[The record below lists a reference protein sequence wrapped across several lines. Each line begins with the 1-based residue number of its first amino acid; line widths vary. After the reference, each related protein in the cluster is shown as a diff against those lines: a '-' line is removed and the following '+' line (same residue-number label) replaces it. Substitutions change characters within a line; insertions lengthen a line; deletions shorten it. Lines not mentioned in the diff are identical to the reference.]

1 MGMRV
6 VVRSGVAALA
16 SVVLLAAAAHAQ
28 SAIAGVV
35 KDATGAVMPGVTV
48 EAASPELIEKVRSAV
63 TDERG
68 AYQIRDLRPGSYSV
82 TFSLVGFS
90 TVKRDDVQLPT
101 DFTATVNV
109 EMRVGALEETVTVS
123 GASPVVDVQSA
134 TKAQVMS
141 RELLDAIPTGRT
153 AQSYG
158 QLVPGVTNAQ
168 PDVGGAHAM
177 NQVGMTLHGN
187 AGQETTVMLDGI
199 QLNGMCGN
207 GSTQAYTNT
216 QSYEEMVFQTT
227 SAGADVSAGG
237 VRQNMVPRQG
247 GNDFHGS
254 FNAYGS
260 RHTWQAASITPD
272 LIARGLTKGD
282 SLDGLYDVEGGMGG
296 KIIQDKL
303 WWFAA
308 ARKISANTAI
318 ADTFYSD
325 GSQGVSDQYVE
336 NASIRLT
343 TQLSQRNR
351 FTGYI
356 DRVNKYEGHD
366 MLAGYDP
373 AKASRVW
380 EPSKLYQQLQA
391 KWTSTVSSRLLVEVG
406 YGEYRAQRHTTYQP
420 GVEPPYGS
428 AAWFAAAY
436 HQDTSLGTV
445 TNAAPGGNYYLIPVR
460 HFFTSAVSYVS
471 GAHTMKFGA
480 QNTWGFLE
488 QGTTLNAALGQIYQN
503 GVPSQ
508 AAIYN
513 TPERDRF
520 TMNAQWGLYAQD
532 AWTMKRATINYG
544 LRWEYF
550 HSSVAQ
556 EAASAGVFVPDRTFG
571 PEDMPIWKTLS
582 PRLGVAYD
590 LFGDAKTALKFSVNK
605 YELSATNGVAAALN
619 PMRLQSAT
627 VTWKDLNGDDIAEG
641 RPGCTFGVA
650 GCELNFAQLPKNFG
664 LITPGCSTIATVGS
678 IPCGTSQVDPNIRR
692 PYDVAYNLGVQHEL
706 LPRVSVTGNFIRTNF
721 YNLALTVNT
730 LQSFS
735 DYSPFTIASPLDGHA
750 ITWYNV
756 SAAKVSAV
764 QNLMTTDPQGSRWNN
779 ALEFGFNARL
789 PRGATLFGGAAS
801 DKTIQVQCDGFTNPQ
816 LLLYCDQ
823 TGNGIPWNTQF
834 KLAGS
839 VPIPYGIQLGA
850 SFTTYKYTYG
860 TAVANSTATVGS
872 VWLITPTTRYPANCP
887 GACTPGALVDPGMTV
902 SSMSVPLVP
911 SGTEFSDRVKQL
923 DFTAG
928 KWVTV
933 GKLRLQPSIA
943 LFNAL
948 DNHAA
953 YAVRSMNYL
962 TSSYLQ
968 PSTVLQPRLLR
979 LDIQVK
985 W

>member
-1 MGMRV
+1 MRSRV
-6 VVRSGVAALA
+6 VARSFVVALTWLVLLPGVAL
-16 SVVLLAAAAHAQ
+16 AQ
-28 SAIAGVV
+28 SAIVGVV
-35 KDATGAVMPGVTV
+35 KDVTGAVIPGATV
-48 EAASPELIEKVRSAV
+48 EVASPQLIEKVRSVV

-68 AYQIRDLRPGSYSV
+68 AYQIRDLRPGVYSV
-82 TFSLVGFS
+82 TFTLPGFS
-90 TVKRDDVQLPT
+90 TVKRDAIELPT
-101 DFTATVNV
+101 DFTSTVNA

-134 TKAQVMS
+134 AKGQVMS
-141 RELLDAIPTGRT
+141 REILDAIPTGRT

-158 QLVPGVTNAQ
+158 QLVTGVTNAQ

-177 NQVGMTLHGN
+177 NQVGMLLHGN

-247 GNDFHGS
+247 GNDMHGS
-254 FNAYGS
+254 INAYGS
-260 RHTWQAASITPD
+260 RHNWQAANITPE

-282 SLDGLYDVEGGMGG
+282 GLDGLYDLEGGVGG
-296 KIIQDKL
+296 KIIKDKL

-308 ARKISANTAI
+308 AREISANSAV
-318 ADTFYSD
+318 ADAFNPD
-325 GSQGVSDQYVE
+325 GSQAVQDQHVD
-336 NASIRLT
+336 NASIRLM
-343 TQLSQRNR
+343 SQITPRNR
-351 FTGYI
+351 FTAYI
-356 DRVNKYEGHD
+356 DRVNKYIGHD

-373 AKASRVW
+373 VKASRVW
-380 EPSKLYQQLQA
+380 EPSKLYQQLQG
-391 KWTSTVSSRLLVEVG
+391 KWTSTVSNRLLLEAG

-420 GVEPPYGS
+420 GVEPPYGTP
-428 AAWFAAAY
+428 AWFAAAY
-436 HQDTSLGTV
+436 HSDTSRGTV

-460 HFFTSAVSYVS
+460 RFFSSAVSYVS
-471 GAHTMKFGA
+471 GSHTMKFGA

-503 GVPSQ
+503 AVPAS

-532 AWTMKRATINYG
+532 AWTMKRMTINYG

-550 HSSVAQ
+550 HSSVAS
-556 EAASAGVFVPDRTFG
+556 ESSTAGVFVPNRTFG
-571 PEDMPIWKTLS
+571 PEDMPIWKTLA
-582 PRLGVAYD
+582 PRFGVVYD
-590 LFGDAKTALKFSVNK
+590 VFGNAKTALKFSVNK

-619 PMRLQSAT
+619 PMRLQSAS
-627 VTWKDLNGDDIAEG
+627 VTWRDLNGDDVVQG
-641 RPGCTFGVA
+641 SLGCTFNTP
-650 GCELNFAQLPKNFG
+650 GCEINLAQLPRNFG
-664 LITPGCSTIATVGS
+664 LITPGCSTIATAGS
-678 IPCGTSQVDPNIRR
+678 IPCGTAQVDPNVQR
-692 PYDVAYNLGVQHEL
+692 PYEVMYNIGVQHEL
-706 LPRVSVTGNFIRTNF
+706 LPRVSVTANWVRTNF
-721 YNLALTVNT
+721 YALALTQNV

-735 DYSPFTIASPLDGHA
+735 DYTPATIYNPINGNP
-750 ITWYNV
+750 ITIYNV
-756 SAAKVSAV
+756 SAAKQASVL
-764 QNLMTTDPQGSRWNN
+764 NFNTTDPQGSRWNN
-779 ALEFGFNARL
+779 AIELAFNARL
-789 PRGATLFGGAAS
+789 PHGASLFGGTATDRTTA
-801 DKTIQVQCDGFTNPQ
+801 IQCDGFTNPNQ
-816 LLLYCDQ
+816 LLYCDQ
-823 TGNGIPWNTQF
+823 SQNGIPWNTQF

-839 VPIPYGIQLGA
+839 IPLAYGLSLGA
-850 SFTTYKYTYG
+850 SYTTYKYTYSNTISG
-860 TAVANSTATVGS
+860 TTSIGGT
-872 VWLITPTTRYPANCP
+872 VWLITPTTRYAANCQ

-902 SSMSVPLVP
+902 ASLSVPLVP
-911 SGTEFSDRVKQL
+911 TQTEFSDRVKQL
-923 DFTAG
+923 DLTLRKSVPLG
-928 KWVTV
+928 KV
-933 GKLRLQPSIA
+933 RLEPGIS

-948 DNHAA
+948 NNHAA

-979 LDIQVK
+979 LEMQVK